1 MHELSI
7 AHAIVGEVRDAATT
21 HGVER
26 VASVSVRV
34 GRLSG
39 VVAGALE
46 FGWSIVREGT
56 EFAETALHIEDVP
69 VQVWCPVGDHTL
81 TLDDMVFRC
90 DEHDCATPDVLD
102 GERLEISRFEPASSS
117 IGEAVT
123 P

>member
-7 AHAIVGEVRDAATT
+7 ANAIVGEIRDAAER
-21 HGVER
+21 HGVSR
-26 VASVSVRV
+26 VSSVSVRV

-46 FGWSIVREGT
+46 FGWSVVREGT
-56 EFAETALHIEDVP
+56 EFAETELLIEDVA
-69 VQVWCPVGDHTL
+69 VQVWCPGGGHTL

-90 DEHDCATPDVLD
+90 EEHDCATPDVLD
-102 GERLEISRFEPASSS
+102 GERLEISRFESADVADPA
-117 IGEAVT
+117 VM